1 MRTPSRLR
9 HHQSSAS
16 RSTASPKLPDE
27 PFLDRW
33 LTGKGRLEALAHVA
47 LAAIEDDAR
56 PRRRRRRIDDLAR
69 HEALVTTIIANLSYL
84 IVSKHR
90 PQRIAVPL
98 SKAKAKLGRY
108 DRPGFGLLATTLRE
122 LHGDGVLD
130 LKKSTEPGRV
140 STIAPTR
147 WLRRIVRDA
156 KITFDD
162 FERVEGEEIIRLSR
176 SEWDY
181 PAGTKHRELID
192 YRDTAETRRY
202 RAEMQRIND
211 HLATADLSFAA
222 DGGPLIDFASR
233 TLIRT
238 FNLPPSLPRG
248 TICFDFGGRLF
259 GGWWENLKK
268 PKRQHIRI
276 NGEPVADLDFKNLFV
291 RLAYHHAGLAPPSPG
306 DDLYAV
312 PDFKKHR
319 EGIKKVLSAMLFA
332 YKRLTRLPRD
342 TKELFPEGTTA
353 ATVRAAI
360 RAFHPALAGT
370 FETGV
375 GFSLMFTESQMLVA
389 ILLRLN
395 AVGITALPMH
405 DGIMVPVSKA
415 DQAAGVMGDV
425 AKKLIGHRLPVVR
438 K

>member
-1 MRTPSRLR
+1 MRTPSPLR
-9 HHQSSAS
+9 HHQSSLS
-16 RSTASPKLPDE
+16 RSQGSPRPRDE

-47 LAAIEDDAR
+47 LATIEDTVL
-56 PRRRRRRIDDLAR
+56 PRRRGRKSQDLVR
-69 HEALVTTIIANLSYL
+69 HEDLVSTVVANLAYL
-84 IVSKHR
+84 IVSGHR

-98 SKAKAKLGRY
+98 ANAKAKLTRY
-108 DRPGFGLLATTLRE
+108 DRPGFGLLSDTLQD
-122 LHGDGVLD
+122 LHGAGFLD
-130 LKKSTEPGRV
+130 LKKPTEPGRV

-156 KITFDD
+156 KVTFGD
-162 FERVEGEEIIRLSR
+162 FERVKGEEVIRLSR

-181 PAGTKHRELID
+181 PAGKKLRELID
-192 YRDTAETRRY
+192 YSDTATTRRY
-202 RAEMQRIND
+202 RADMRRINSY
-211 HLATADLSFAA
+211 LTNADLAFVA
-222 DGGPLIDFASR
+222 DDDPPVDVASR

-238 FNLPPSLPRG
+238 FNLPPLAGG
-248 TICFDFGGRLF
+248 TIRFDLGGRLF
-259 GGWWENLKK
+259 GGWWENLRK
-268 PKRQHIRI
+268 PKRRYIRVD
-276 NGEPVADLDFKNLFV
+276 GEPIADLDFKNLFV
-291 RLAYHHAGLAPPSPG
+291 RLAYRHAGLDPPPSS

-312 PDFKKHR
+312 PGFKKHR

-332 YKRLTRLPRD
+332 DKALSRMPRD
-342 TKELFPEGTTA
+342 TKQLFPKGATA
-353 ATVRAAI
+353 TTVRAAI
-360 RAFHPALAGT
+360 LALHPALAGT

-375 GFSLMFTESQMLVA
+375 GYSLMFTESEMLVA

-415 DQAAGVMGDV
+415 DRAARVMGDA
-425 AKKLIGHRLPVVR
+425 AKKLIGHPLPIVR